1 MKAILGIGNALV
13 DILATLPTEEL
24 LVKYNLPKGSM
35 QHVDEATSNSILS
48 DLLVIGCQRV
58 AGGSS
63 ANTINGLAKLG
74 IKTRF
79 IGKVG
84 ADKLGED
91 FRNDQQG
98 NGIDSELLIGDV
110 SSGRALVLISNDAER
125 TFATYLGAAVE
136 LDSQDLHTSMFEG
149 YKYLHLE
156 GYLVQNHR
164 LVERAVELAKLNNMI
179 VSLDMA
185 SYNVVDENKEF
196 LGRMLE
202 HYVDIVFA
210 NEDEAMSFTG
220 MEPDKAVSRFAELC
234 DIAVVKI
241 GKEGSLI
248 KHKHEFHRISA
259 ISANAVDA
267 TGAGD
272 LYASGFLYGLS
283 NSLPLDKCGEIGSL
297 CAGRVVEVIGPK
309 MNSDAWGGIHNEIEK
324 IVTRK

>member
-1 MKAILGIGNALV
+1 MKAVLGIGNALV
-13 DILATLPTEEL
+13 DILATLPSDEL
-24 LVKYNLPKGSM
+24 LSKYRLPRGSM
-35 QHVDEATSNSILS
+35 QHVDEVLSNNILD
-48 DLLVIGCQRV
+48 DLLAMGCQKV

-63 ANTINGLAKLG
+63 ANTINGIAKLG
-74 IKTRF
+74 IKAGF

-91 FRNDQQG
+91 FRIDQQSSGIHSNLLTG
-98 NGIDSELLIGDV
+98 NV
-110 SSGRALVLISNDAER
+110 SSGRAMVLISNDAER
-125 TFATYLGAAVE
+125 TFAVYLGAAIE
-136 LDSQDLHTSMFEG
+136 LDSTELTSSMFDG
-149 YKYLHLE
+149 YSHFHIE

-164 LVERAVELAKLNNMI
+164 LFERAVELAKLNGMT

-220 MEPDKAVSRFAELC
+220 MEPDKAVHSFAELC

-241 GKEGSLI
+241 GKNGSLV
-248 KHKHEFHRISA
+248 KRKHEFHRIKSISASA
-259 ISANAVDA
+259 IDA

-272 LYASGFLYGLS
+272 LYASGFLYGLA
-283 NSLPLDKCGEIGSL
+283 NGLPLDKCGAIGSL
-297 CAGRVVEVIGPK
+297 CSGKVVEVIGPK
-309 MNSDAWGGIHNEIEK
+309 MDESTWEHIRKKIEEIA
-324 IVTRK
+324 T

>member
-1 MKAILGIGNALV
+1 MKSVLGIGNALV
-13 DILATLPTEEL
+13 DILATLPSDEL
-24 LVKYNLPKGSM
+24 LDKYSLPKGSM
-35 QHVDEATSNSILS
+35 QLVDEELSNKILEEV
-48 DLLVIGCQRV
+48 LTIGCQRV
-58 AGGSS
+58 AGGSA
-63 ANTINGLAKLG
+63 ANTINGVAKLG
-74 IKTRF
+74 VKAKF

-91 FRNDQQG
+91 FRNDQQS
-98 NGIDSELLIGDV
+98 NGIDSNLLIGDV

-125 TFATYLGAAVE
+125 TFATYLGSAIE
-136 LDSQDLHTSMFEG
+136 LGSSDLYSSMYEG

-156 GYLVQNHR
+156 GYLVQNHH
-164 LVERAVELAKLNNMI
+164 LVEKAVELAKLNNMI

-185 SYNVVDENKEF
+185 SYNIVDENKEF

-241 GKEGSLI
+241 GKEGSLV
-248 KHKHEFHRISA
+248 KRKHEFHRIKP

-272 LYASGFLYGLS
+272 LYASGFLYGLANDLS
-283 NSLPLDKCGEIGSL
+283 LDKCGAIGSL
-297 CAGRVVEVIGPK
+297 CAGKIVEVIGPK
-309 MNSDAWGGIHNEIEK
+309 MNDAVWSEIRKEVEL
-324 IVTRK
+324 IVKG

>member
-1 MKAILGIGNALV
+1 MKSVLGIGNALV
-13 DILATLPTEEL
+13 DILATLPSDEL
-24 LVKYNLPKGSM
+24 LDKYCLPKGSM
-35 QHVDEATSNSILS
+35 RHVDEIISNNILKE
-48 DLLVIGCQRV
+48 LLNIGCQRV

-63 ANTINGLAKLG
+63 ANTINGLAMLG
-74 IKTRF
+74 TKTGF

-91 FRNDQQG
+91 FRIDQESS
-98 NGIDSELLIGDV
+98 GIHSNLLTDDV
-110 SSGRALVLISNDAER
+110 SSGRAMVLISSDVER
-125 TFATYLGAAVE
+125 TFAVYLGAAIE
-136 LDSQDLHTSMFEG
+136 LDSTDLTTAMFEG
-149 YKYLHLE
+149 YSHFHIE

-164 LVERAVELAKLNNMI
+164 LFEKAVELAKLNGMT

-220 MEPDKAVSRFAELC
+220 LEPDKAVSRFAELC

-248 KHKHEFHRISA
+248 KSKQEFHRINA
-259 ISANAVDA
+259 IAANAVDA

-283 NSLPLDKCGEIGSL
+283 NGLSLDKCGAIGSL
-297 CAGRVVEVIGPK
+297 CAGKVVEVIGTK
-309 MNSDAWGGIHNEIEK
+309 MSDITWKLIQEKIKEIETK
-324 IVTRK
+324 